1 MDVLVHRYIHD
12 GYKRKGSEVM
22 ENIIEVLRS
31 MSEEELLDAYGQIAE
46 LLGVAEA
53 SLLQLLIEMEL
64 DVRNNK

>member
-1 MDVLVHRYIHD
+1 
-12 GYKRKGSEVM
+12 M